1 MWAHMQS
8 FSKGVVDTRYLV
20 FDLSITILAVG
31 LSIGVLK
38 ARRQG

>member
-1 MWAHMQS
+1 MQS

-20 FDLSITILAVG
+20 FDLSVAVLTVG
-31 LSIGVLK
+31 LSIGSLK